1 MAMTLLRRPHRETPR
16 LAPAILVVALLALSV
31 PLAKIA
37 IDPLA
42 FRLASSPERRVRA
55 LERLLERGDG
65 QSLLESAVR
74 DETGELHERALELL
88 LDHPAPR
95 ALEER
100 LERAPDLADYRAA
113 AALLDARALPILAR
127 RIRVERHRARAAAF
141 TALAAIA
148 TRAGVAARALP
159 RFAWEERA
167 ILGELACGLEE
178 DSPAWRAEVLR
189 ALAGELEV
197 APVEQARLRAS
208 LDTLDEEDAVR
219 ERAVLWLRG
228 DPLEL
233 DCFPAEHRA
242 LVGLLAPSWALARRA
257 NAALLAD
264 LLATDQFGGAG
275 DWRWLESA
283 RRDLLAAALERAP
296 SHERPGARAASLI
309 LARPQAPPDLAWPD
323 ATPLLWHN
331 LGPEHASALIRAA
344 GRPDGRLARVLEPG
358 TATSRERL
366 LLDLAVAALSTRAR
380 VTK

>member
-1 MAMTLLRRPHRETPR
+1 MTILHRPHDTPR
-16 LAPAILVVALLALSV
+16 LASAILVVALIAVSV
-31 PLAKIA
+31 PLAKA
-37 IDPLA
+37 VIDPLA
-42 FRLASSPERRVRA
+42 YRLASSPERRLRA

-65 QSLLESAVR
+65 QSLLESAIR

-95 ALEER
+95 ALAER
-100 LERAPDLADYRAA
+100 LERAPELADYRAA
-113 AALLDARALPILAR
+113 AALLDARALPILAT

-141 TALAAIA
+141 TAFAAIA
-148 TRAGVAARALP
+148 TRTGVSPRALP

-178 DSPAWRAEVLR
+178 DSPPWRAEVLR
-189 ALAGELEV
+189 ALAAELDV
-197 APVEQARLRAS
+197 SPVEQARVRAS
-208 LDTLDEEDAVR
+208 LDTLEDDALR

-233 DCFPAEHRA
+233 DRLPAEHRA
-242 LVGLLAPSWALARRA
+242 LVGLLAPPWALARRA
-257 NAALLAD
+257 NAGLLAD
-264 LLATDQFGGAG
+264 LLATEQFGGAG

-283 RRDLLAAALERAP
+283 RRDLLASALVRAP
-296 SHERPGARAASLI
+296 SPERPGARAASLI
-309 LARPQAPPDLAWPD
+309 LTRPQAPPDPARPD
-323 ATPLLWHN
+323 EIPPLWHN